1 MIGSTLTQSKRPF
14 SRNGRGGLPIHET
27 PKVPNPGDVDFTS
40 GGEFPKSF
48 PLTQNLDRQVELS
61 VSGKHFATAL
71 STLVLKS
78 GYFKTMFASGPW
90 RELLEKGKAVRVDR
104 GYETDC

>member
-27 PKVPNPGDVDFTS
+27 RDPGAVDFKS
-40 GGEFPKSF
+40 GDIPKSF

-104 GYETDC
+104 GNETDC